1 MEGIRR
7 PDRFVFKGV
16 YDVRL
21 RWSLRCFI
29 LLALMVCVVSCGGT
43 QEQKSQPTGI
53 YHLVKKGE
61 TAYSIARAYG
71 ISLEHLA
78 KVNHIKDVSR
88 IRPGDAIF
96 IPEAKQVIE
105 DVMDSARGG
114 SVGSVLP
121 ETKAIPVERQVKPVI
136 PVEKPKELNEQAL
149 PKPPVPEKPVVSAP
163 VTEIKPQNHS
173 PLKDDLS
180 PPGEKP
186 RQTVSSKSMFIWPVR
201 GTVKTHFGT
210 QPNKTFHNW
219 IKISCLKGAKIRAAA
234 AGEVIFSANLKDFG
248 QTIIVRHANGY
259 ATVYASLGKRQAESG
274 QTVKKG
280 DVIGVAGTDKT
291 GAGAIHFEIRLQGQ
305 AKNPLSYLP

>member
-7 PDRFVFKGV
+7 PDKFVFKGV
-16 YDVRL
+16 HDVRL
-21 RWSLRCFI
+21 KRSLHWVI
-29 LLALMVCVVSCGGT
+29 LLALMVLIVSCGGT

-78 KVNHIKDVSR
+78 KVNHLKDVSR

-114 SVGSVLP
+114 SVVSVLP
-121 ETKAIPVERQVKPVI
+121 ETKDIPVERQTKPVI
-136 PVEKPKELNEQAL
+136 PVKKPKELIE
-149 PKPPVPEKPVVSAP
+149 PPVLRPPAPETPVVP
-163 VTEIKPQNHS
+163 PPTVEIKPENHP
-173 PLKDDLS
+173 PLKDNLP
-180 PPGEKP
+180 PPGKKP
-186 RQTVSSKSMFIWPVR
+186 NEAALSKNMFIWPVR

-219 IKISCLKGAKIRAAA
+219 IKIGCPKGAKIRAAA

-259 ATVYASLGKRQAESG
+259 ATVYASLGKRLAESG
-274 QTVKKG
+274 QSVKKG
-280 DVIGVAGTDKT
+280 EGIAVAGTDKT
-291 GAGAIHFEIRLQGQ
+291 GASFINFEIRLRGKAQ
-305 AKNPLSYLP
+305 NPLSYLP